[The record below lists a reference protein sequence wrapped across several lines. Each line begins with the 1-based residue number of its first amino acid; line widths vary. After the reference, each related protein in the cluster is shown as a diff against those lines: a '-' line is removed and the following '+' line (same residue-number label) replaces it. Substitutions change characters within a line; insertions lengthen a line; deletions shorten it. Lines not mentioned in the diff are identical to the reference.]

1 MNPLL
6 SFFFTKSPHKTLHQ
20 PPSQSHSWK
29 QSWFFFFGVKNS
41 CKALYCHRVVAAPF
55 FFFFFLS
62 KKISQKHSLQKRNF
76 RLKLSRTLMRVQRL
90 TEYYGWSF
98 NNGDLVLWVYNI
110 FIFSFNKNCFDL
122 NHENRPQFSNLGGS
136 TAVWTIP
143 CSSHLEFFLRLKN
156 HNSERFLI
164 NRVRLYG
171 PVRI

>member
-1 MNPLL
+1 MQSITSSPCSGCSFLL
-6 SFFFTKSPHKTLHQ
+6 LLLLLLLLFFF
-20 PPSQSHSWK
+20 
-29 QSWFFFFGVKNS
+29 V
-41 CKALYCHRVVAAPF
+41 
-55 FFFFFLS
+55 LS
-62 KKISQKHSLQKRNF
+62 KKSHKSLPKRNF
-76 RLKLSRTLMRVQRL
+76 RPKLTRKLMRVQRL
-90 TEYYGWSF
+90 TESYGWSF
-98 NNGDLVLWVYNI
+98 NNSDLVLWVYNI